1 MTFNKN
7 IKVFKKKDF
16 LTFFDNEKK
25 YKKLINQKKILLFK
39 KVYNK
44 EIKLIW
50 SRINKIKKERSFF
63 RRAKYNCKDISINNK
78 NNPNSIKKG
87 YYKKFIFFPW
97 NKSNFEIFNHF
108 NLILKV
114 MLKLNKKSLLK
125 NDKIFYNNKNSAMMM
140 VQIYQKNKGFFQL
153 HKDSDYTN
161 INFKIDIS
169 KKKLSKK
176 ENSGLVFY
184 FKDDPVYLDKITS
197 PGDVTIINSKVSHEV
212 KKSITNEKTSLF
224 VTNTNLI

>member
-1 MTFNKN
+1 
-7 IKVFKKKDF
+7 
-16 LTFFDNEKK
+16 
-25 YKKLINQKKILLFK
+25 
-39 KVYNK
+39 
-44 EIKLIW
+44 
-50 SRINKIKKERSFF
+50 
-63 RRAKYNCKDISINNK
+63 
-78 NNPNSIKKG
+78 
-87 YYKKFIFFPW
+87 
-97 NKSNFEIFNHF
+97 
-108 NLILKV
+108 